1 MRTNTIIL
9 AAIVATGLISC
20 KKSADSPMH
29 SGLDFQLKA
38 VNPSSPVARTM
49 ATVTWDSGFVN
60 ATQIKFEAKQNG
72 NETEFKSNVHQHVD
86 LFGAASLVGTVNIT
100 PGTFEEVEFKVEAAP
115 TSTEP
120 ALKLQ
125 GSVNGVPVTFIVN
138 NGFEI
143 KAEQSQVTLSGGDIA
158 LNKID
163 LTALMSGLS
172 SADFAS
178 ATLTNGT
185 LVISSSSNTN
195 LFNTIL
201 GNFQK
206 HGETEVEMHHH

>member
-9 AAIVATGLISC
+9 AAIAAVALTSC
-20 KKSADSPMH
+20 KKNADSSM
-29 SGLDFQLKA
+29 SQGLDFQLRA

-49 ATVTWDSGFVN
+49 ATISWDSGFVN
-60 ATQIKFEAKQNG
+60 ATLIKFEAKQNG

-86 LFGAASLVGTVNIT
+86 LFGAASTVGTINIT
-100 PGTFEEVEFKVEAAP
+100 PGVFEEVEFKVEAAP

-143 KAEQSQVTLSGGDIA
+143 KSEQSQVTLTGGDIA

-163 LTALMSGLS
+163 LSALTNGLS
-172 SADFAS
+172 SANFSS

-185 LVISSSSNTN
+185 VIISSSSNAN
-195 LFNTIL
+195 LFNIMFS
-201 GNFQK
+201 NCEKQ
-206 HGETEVEMHHH
+206 GETEVEMHHH

>member
-9 AAIVATGLISC
+9 AAIVAAGLASC

-49 ATVTWDSGFVN
+49 TTVTWDSGFVN
-60 ATQIKFEAKQNG
+60 ATEIRFEAKQNG

-86 LFGAASLVGTVNIT
+86 LFGAASMVGTVSIT
-100 PGTFEEVEFKVEAAP
+100 PGNFEEVEFKVEAAP

-125 GSVNGVPVTFIVN
+125 GSVNGVPLTFIVD

-143 KAEQSQVTLSGGDIA
+143 KAEQSQVNLTGGDIA

-163 LTALMSGLS
+163 LSALTNGLS
-172 SADFAS
+172 SADFSS

-185 LVISSSSNTN
+185 VVISSSSNAN
-195 LFNTIL
+195 LFKVIFN
-201 GNFQK
+201 NCQK
-206 HGETEVEMHHH
+206 QGETEVEMHHH